1 MAARALSLG
10 RARRRARLYIAP
22 GDCQESAPGAPAPR
36 FDRRPRRLLACAPP
50 SPRAPPPGGG
60 RSAQQ
65 RHRVAPPSPLKSIP
79 PSWTVL
85 ATGFTVLFFGG
96 GALFS
101 FGLLLVPMTEDLGW
115 SRSSLSLALTT
126 FMVVSALAM
135 PLVGRIVDRGD
146 IRVVLAASVTL
157 VAIGTGLMWGITA
170 HWQVFVLY
178 GIVFALGNAGSSIP
192 TVSVMVSRWWSAGR
206 GLANSAAIAGMSLG
220 QLAIITVLASLLT
233 SIGWRV
239 SYAVL
244 GAANLF
250 IVVPLVLAF
259 ARSRPPTPP
268 ERRAAGEAG
277 PRTAP
282 ERPVVRA
289 EGLSDLAR
297 SRYMW
302 LLVGMF
308 AICGFQDF
316 FVSTHVVAF
325 ALDHD
330 VGDLLAGNM
339 LALMGLT
346 ALGGVMASGYLSD
359 RYGPAVPSV
368 ICFLVRTAIFAFI
381 LASQT
386 TPSIVAFA
394 LLYGSTFLI
403 TAPLVVI
410 FAGQI
415 FGQRHLGT
423 VTGILSMVHQICG
436 GVGAYVGASL
446 FDHTGSYDRA
456 FLVALGMALAAI
468 VLSALLHRPRTPDGG
483 EAAPSPAGSL
493 ASAG

>member
-1 MAARALSLG
+1 
-10 RARRRARLYIAP
+10 
-22 GDCQESAPGAPAPR
+22 
-36 FDRRPRRLLACAPP
+36 
-50 SPRAPPPGGG
+50 
-60 RSAQQ
+60 
-65 RHRVAPPSPLKSIP
+65 
-79 PSWTVL
+79 
-85 ATGFTVLFFGG
+85 
-96 GALFS
+96 
-101 FGLLLVPMTEDLGW
+101 MTEDLGW
-115 SRSSLSLALTT
+115 SRSSLSLALAT

-146 IRVVLAASVTL
+146 IRLVLAASVTL
-157 VAIGTGLMWGITA
+157 VAIGTGLMWGVSA
-170 HWQVFVLY
+170 PWQVFVLY
-178 GIVFALGNAGSSIP
+178 GVVFALGNAGSSIP
-192 TVSVMVSRWWSAGR
+192 TVSVMVSRWWSSGR

-233 SIGWRV
+233 SIGWRT
-239 SYAVL
+239 SYAIL

-250 IVVPLVLAF
+250 IVVPLVLMF
-259 ARSRPPTPP
+259 ARSRPPARSEPDAG
-268 ERRAAGEAG
+268 RAAGGAA
-277 PRTAP
+277 RADAP
-282 ERPVVRA
+282 DRPAFRA

-325 ALDHD
+325 ALDQD
-330 VGDLLAGNM
+330 VGDLLAGNI

-346 ALGGVMASGYLSD
+346 ALAGVMASGYLSD
-359 RYGPAVPSV
+359 RFGPAVPSV
-368 ICFLVRTAIFAFI
+368 VCFVVRTAIFAFI

-386 TPSIVAFA
+386 TPSIIVFA

-415 FGQRHLGT
+415 FGQRYLGT

-436 GVGAYVGASL
+436 GAGAYVGARL
-446 FDHTGSYDRA
+446 FDHTGNYDRA
-456 FLVALGMALAAI
+456 FVVALGMALAA
-468 VLSALLHRPRTPDGG
+468 VVFSVLLHRPRGPAG
-483 EAAPSPAGSL
+483 EGVASGAVGSPAR
-493 ASAG
+493 AG